1 MKKQKR
7 ITCPYCGAHAV
18 LQKGSFVYGE
28 KSKEEYLYVCSN
40 YPRCDS
46 YVGVHSGTKIPK
58 GTLANAELRNKRIK
72 THKIFDQ
79 VWKSN
84 LMTKKE
90 AYRWMTYVLGLTFE
104 MGHIGK
110 FSEYR
115 CDELINICK
124 NVLKNNNIELPI
136 GA

>member
-40 YPRCDS
+40 YPGCDS

-90 AYRWMTYVLGLTFE
+90 AYRWMTYVLGLSFE

>member
-1 MKKQKR
+1 MKKQKT
-7 ITCPYCGAHAV
+7 IKCSYCGAHAV
-18 LQKGSFVYGE
+18 LQKGTYVYGD

-40 YPRCDS
+40 YPQCDS
-46 YVGVHSGTKIPK
+46 YVGVHAGTKKPK

-72 THKIFDQ
+72 THKVFDQ
-79 VWKSN
+79 VWKSK

-90 AYRWMTYVLGLTFE
+90 AYRWMTYVMGLPFE
-104 MGHIGK
+104 MGHIGS

-115 CDELINICK
+115 CDELIRICK
-124 NVLKNNNIELPI
+124 DVLANNNIELPI

>member
-18 LQKGSFVYGE
+18 LQKGSYVYGDR
-28 KSKEEYLYVCSN
+28 SREEYVYVCTN

-46 YVGVHSGTKIPK
+46 YVGVHAGTKRPK
-58 GTLANAELRNKRIK
+58 GTLADPELRNKRIRA
-72 THKIFDQ
+72 HRVFDQ

-90 AYRWMTYVLGLTFE
+90 AYRWMTYKMGITFD
-104 MGHIGK
+104 MGHIGN

-115 CDELINICK
+115 CDELMRICK
-124 NVLKNNNIELPI
+124 EVLSNNNIELPI

>member
-7 ITCPYCGAHAV
+7 IKCPYCGAHAV
-18 LQKGSFVYGE
+18 LQKGTYVYGD
-28 KSKEEYLYVCSN
+28 KSKEEYLYVCTN
-40 YPRCDS
+40 YPACDS
-46 YVGVHSGTKIPK
+46 YVGVHAGTKKPK

-72 THKIFDQ
+72 THRIFDQ
-79 VWKSN
+79 IWKSN

-90 AYRWMTYVLGLTFE
+90 AYRWMTYAMGLSFE
-104 MGHIGK
+104 MGHIAK

-115 CDELINICK
+115 CDELMKISK
-124 NVLKNNNIELPI
+124 DVLANNNIQLPE